1 MHPDGDSLGVRMS
14 GMHARSGRPGASK
27 AILITGCSSGIGRA
41 TAVRLARAGRPVY
54 ATARRLDSIRD
65 LEAVGCRI
73 LPLDVTDERSMRE
86 AVAAVEGTH
95 GAVGVL
101 VNNAGYSQSG
111 AVEEVPI
118 DAVRKQFETNFFGAL
133 RLCQLV
139 LPGMRAQRWGRIV
152 NMSSVGGRLAF
163 PGGGV
168 YHATKH
174 ALEAVSDVLRWEV
187 RPFGIDVIVI
197 EPGLIRSDFGRTAAE
212 SVEAIGAPDSPYR
225 EFNAAVAEETT
236 SAYRTPFA
244 TGPDTVARAV
254 ERALEARRPRTRY
267 VVTFGAHAV
276 LGLRAILPDRAWD
289 LALRTQFT
297 TPPRPR

>member
-1 MHPDGDSLGVRMS
+1 MGVSR
-14 GMHARSGRPGASK
+14 

-41 TAVRLARAGRPVY
+41 TAERLARAGWPVY
-54 ATARRLDSIRD
+54 ATARRVDSIRD

-73 LPLDVTDERSMRE
+73 LPLDVTDERSMQA

-118 DAVRKQFETNFFGAL
+118 EAARKQFETNFFGAV

-139 LPGMRAQRWGRIV
+139 LPAMRAQRKGRIV
-152 NMSSVGGRLAF
+152 NMSSIGGRLTF

-168 YHATKH
+168 YHATKY

-187 RPFGIDVIVI
+187 RPFGIDVVVI
-197 EPGLIRSDFGRTAAE
+197 EPGLIRTDFGRAAAE
-212 SVEAIGAPDSPYR
+212 SVEAIGAKDSPYR
-225 EFNAAVAEETT
+225 DFNAAVAEETVD
-236 SAYRTPFA
+236 AYRTPFA

-254 ERALEARRPRTRY
+254 ERAINARRPRTRY
-267 VVTFGAHAV
+267 VVTFGARAAV
-276 LGLRAILPDRAWD
+276 ALRTFLPDRVWD

-297 TPPRPR
+297 TPPRSS

>member
-1 MHPDGDSLGVRMS
+1 MS
-14 GMHARSGRPGASK
+14 GMHGRSGRIGASR

-118 DAVRKQFETNFFGAL
+118 DAARKQFETNFFGAL

-168 YHATKH
+168 YHATKY
-174 ALEAVSDVLRWEV
+174 ALEAMSDVLRWEV
-187 RPFGIDVIVI
+187 RPFGIDVVVI

-212 SVEAIGAPDSPYR
+212 TVEAIGAPDSAYR

-236 SAYRTPFA
+236 SAYSTPFA
-244 TGPDTVARAV
+244 TGPEAVARAV
-254 ERALEARRPRTRY
+254 ERAIKARRPRTRY
-267 VVTFGAHAV
+267 VVTFGARAV

-289 LALRTQFT
+289 LALRSQFS
-297 TPPRPR
+297 TPPRTR

>member
-1 MHPDGDSLGVRMS
+1 MGVSR
-14 GMHARSGRPGASK
+14 

-41 TAVRLARAGRPVY
+41 TAERLARAGWPVY
-54 ATARRLDSIRD
+54 ATARRVDSIRD
-65 LEAVGCRI
+65 LEAAGCRI
-73 LPLDVTDERSMRE
+73 LPLDVTDERSMGA

-118 DAVRKQFETNFFGAL
+118 EAARKQFETNFFGAV

-139 LPGMRAQRWGRIV
+139 LPAMRAQRKGRIV
-152 NMSSVGGRLAF
+152 NMSSIGGRLAF
-163 PGGGV
+163 PGGGM
-168 YHATKH
+168 YHATKY

-187 RPFGIDVIVI
+187 RPFGIDVVVI
-197 EPGLIRSDFGRTAAE
+197 EPGLIRTDFGRAAAE
-212 SVEAIGAPDSPYR
+212 SVEAIGAKDSPYR
-225 EFNAAVAEETT
+225 DFNAAVAEETAD
-236 SAYRTPFA
+236 AYKMPFA

-254 ERALEARRPRTRY
+254 ERAINARRPRTRY
-267 VVTFGAHAV
+267 VVTFGAHAAV
-276 LGLRAILPDRAWD
+276 ALRSLLPDRAWD

-297 TPPRPR
+297 TPPKSS

>member
-1 MHPDGDSLGVRMS
+1 MGVSR
-14 GMHARSGRPGASK
+14 

-41 TAVRLARAGRPVY
+41 TAERLARAGWPVY
-54 ATARRLDSIRD
+54 ATARRVDSIRD

-73 LPLDVTDERSMRE
+73 LPLDVTDERSMRA

-118 DAVRKQFETNFFGAL
+118 EAARKQFETNFFGAV

-139 LPGMRAQRWGRIV
+139 LPAMRAQRKGRIV
-152 NMSSVGGRLAF
+152 NMSSIGGRLTF

-168 YHATKH
+168 YHATKY

-187 RPFGIDVIVI
+187 RPFGIDVVVI
-197 EPGLIRSDFGRTAAE
+197 EPGLIRTDFGRAAAE
-212 SVEAIGAPDSPYR
+212 SVEAIGAKDSPYR
-225 EFNAAVAEETT
+225 DFNAAVAEETVD
-236 SAYRTPFA
+236 AYRTPFA

-254 ERALEARRPRTRY
+254 ERAINARRPRTRY
-267 VVTFGAHAV
+267 VVTFGARAAV
-276 LGLRAILPDRAWD
+276 ALRTFLPDRAWD

-297 TPPRPR
+297 TPPRSS

>member
-1 MHPDGDSLGVRMS
+1 MVLPNRVGPSR
-14 GMHARSGRPGASK
+14 

-41 TAVRLARAGRPVY
+41 TAGRLALAGWPVY

-73 LPLDVTDERSMRE
+73 LPLDVTDERSMQA

-118 DAVRKQFETNFFGAL
+118 EAVRRQFETNFFGAV

-139 LPGMRAQRWGRIV
+139 LPAMRAQRSGRII
-152 NMSSVGGRLAF
+152 NMSSMGGRLTF
-163 PGGGV
+163 PGGGI
-168 YHATKH
+168 YHATKY

-187 RPFGIDVIVI
+187 RPFGIDVVVI
-197 EPGLIRSDFGRTAAE
+197 EPGLIRTDFGRTAAE
-212 SVEAIGAPDSPYR
+212 SVVGIGATDSPYR
-225 EFNAAVAEETT
+225 DFNAAVAKGTAG
-236 SAYRTPFA
+236 AYEMPFA
-244 TGPDTVARAV
+244 TGPDAVARTV
-254 ERALEARRPRTRY
+254 ERAIKARRPRTRY
-267 VVTFGAHAV
+267 VVTFGARAMV
-276 LGLRAILPDRAWD
+276 GLRRLLPDRAWD
-289 LALRTQFT
+289 LALRSQFS
-297 TPPRPR
+297 TPPDTT

>member
-1 MHPDGDSLGVRMS
+1 MGV
-14 GMHARSGRPGASK
+14 SK

-73 LPLDVTDERSMRE
+73 LPLDVTNEGSMRA

-111 AVEEVPI
+111 AVEEVPME
-118 DAVRKQFETNFFGAL
+118 AARKQFETNFFGAV

-139 LPGMRAQRWGRIV
+139 LPAMRGQGWGRIV
-152 NMSSVGGRLAF
+152 NISSVGGRLAF

-168 YHATKH
+168 YHATKY

-187 RPFGIDVIVI
+187 RPFGIDVVVI
-197 EPGLIRSDFGRTAAE
+197 EPGLIRSGFGRTAAE
-212 SVEAIGAPDSPYR
+212 SVEAIGAPDSPYHD
-225 EFNAAVAEETT
+225 FNAAVARETT
-236 SAYRTPFA
+236 SAYRMPFA
-244 TGPDTVARAV
+244 TGPDTVARAI
-254 ERALEARRPRTRY
+254 ERAIEARRPRTRY
-267 VVTFGAHAV
+267 AVTFGAHAA
-276 LGLRAILPDRAWD
+276 LALRTILPDRAWD

-297 TPPRPR
+297 TPRRPS

>member
-1 MHPDGDSLGVRMS
+1 MGV
-14 GMHARSGRPGASK
+14 SK

-73 LPLDVTDERSMRE
+73 LPLDVTNEGSMRA

-111 AVEEVPI
+111 AVEEVPME
-118 DAVRKQFETNFFGAL
+118 AARKQFETNFFGAV

-139 LPGMRAQRWGRIV
+139 LPAMRGQGWGRIV
-152 NMSSVGGRLAF
+152 NISSVGGRLAF

-168 YHATKH
+168 YHATKY

-187 RPFGIDVIVI
+187 RPFGIDVVVI
-197 EPGLIRSDFGRTAAE
+197 EPGLIRSGFGRTAAE
-212 SVEAIGAPDSPYR
+212 SVEAIGAPDSPYHD
-225 EFNAAVAEETT
+225 FNAAVARETT
-236 SAYRTPFA
+236 SAYGMPFA
-244 TGPDTVARAV
+244 TGPDTVARAI
-254 ERALEARRPRTRY
+254 ERAIEARRPRTRY
-267 VVTFGAHAV
+267 AVTFGAHAA
-276 LGLRAILPDRAWD
+276 LALRTILPDRAWD

-297 TPPRPR
+297 TPRRPS

>member
-1 MHPDGDSLGVRMS
+1 MVSSTRVGPSR
-14 GMHARSGRPGASK
+14 

-41 TAVRLARAGRPVY
+41 TAVRLALAGWSVY

-73 LPLDVTDERSMRE
+73 LPLDVTDERSMQA

-118 DAVRKQFETNFFGAL
+118 EAARRQFETNFFGAV

-139 LPGMRAQRWGRIV
+139 LPAMRAQRSGRII
-152 NMSSVGGRLAF
+152 NMSSMGGRLTF
-163 PGGGV
+163 PGGGI
-168 YHATKH
+168 YHATKY

-187 RPFGIDVIVI
+187 RPFGIDVVVI
-197 EPGLIRSDFGRTAAE
+197 EPGLIRTEFGRTAAE
-212 SVEAIGAPDSPYR
+212 SVVGIGATDSPYR
-225 EFNAAVAEETT
+225 DFNAAVAKGTAG
-236 SAYRTPFA
+236 AYEMPFA
-244 TGPDTVARAV
+244 TGPDAVARTV
-254 ERALEARRPRTRY
+254 ERAIKARRPGTRY
-267 VVTFGAHAV
+267 VVTFGARAMV
-276 LGLRAILPDRAWD
+276 GLRRLLPDRAWD
-289 LALRTQFT
+289 LALRAQFA
-297 TPPRPR
+297 TPPGTT